1 MKKLLLCLLAAGLAA
16 APLVRASDSRDELA
30 GHLRDCETILRDFQG
45 DPDTAI
51 PPTVF
56 ANAHA
61 LVIVHQVKAS
71 FLLGFQGGYAIVLV
85 KKHDGHWSVPGF
97 LHAGEVSLGLQAG
110 GKATDLVYVL
120 TDDATA
126 HNLLQTRFN
135 IGADAKAVIGPH
147 AKEAENSSDI
157 LKTPVLIYSKT
168 IGLYAGATVKS
179 GYLTRDDDA
188 NQLFYN
194 THYGLPEILY
204 SDWVQPVPEAEP
216 LMGYVQQLA
225 P

>member
-1 MKKLLLCLLAAGLAA
+1 MKTLTLCLLAIGVAA
-16 APLVRASDSRDELA
+16 APLARANDSRDDLA
-30 GHLRDCETILRDFQG
+30 GHLRDCEAVLRDFQSN
-45 DPDTAI
+45 PDTAI
-51 PPTVF
+51 PPAVL

-61 LVIVHQVKAS
+61 LVIVHQFKAS
-71 FLLGFQGGYAIVLV
+71 FLLGFQGGYAVAMV

-97 LHAGEVSLGLQAG
+97 MNAGEASIGLQAG

-126 HNLLQTRFN
+126 HNLLQTRFTV
-135 IGADAKAVIGPH
+135 GVDAKAVAGPH
-147 AKEAENSSDI
+147 AKEAESSSDI
-157 LKTPVLIYSKT
+157 LKIPVLIYSKSV
-168 IGLYAGATVKS
+168 GLYAGATVKG

-194 THYGLPEILY
+194 TKYGLPEILY
-204 SDWVQPVPEAEP
+204 SDWVQPVPEAMP
-216 LMGYVQQLA
+216 LMNYLQQLA

>member
-1 MKKLLLCLLAAGLAA
+1 MKKLIFCLLAAGLVA
-16 APLVRASDSRDELA
+16 APLARASDSRDDLVA
-30 GHLRDCETILRDFQG
+30 HMRTCETILRDFQS

-51 PPTVF
+51 PPSVLAT
-56 ANAHA
+56 AHA
-61 LVIVHQVKAS
+61 LVIVHQIKAS
-71 FLLGFQGGYAIVLV
+71 FLLGFQGGYAVALV

-97 LHAGEVSLGLQAG
+97 IHAGEASFGLQAG
-110 GKATDLVYVL
+110 GKTTDLVYVL

-135 IGADAKAVIGPH
+135 IGVDAKAVAGPH

-157 LKTPVLIYSKT
+157 LKTPVLIYSKSA
-168 IGLYAGATVKS
+168 GLYAGATVKS
-179 GYLTRDDDA
+179 GYLTRDDEA
-188 NQLFYN
+188 NQLFYS
-194 THYGLPEILY
+194 TSYGLPEILY

-216 LMGYVQQLA
+216 LMNYVQQLA

>member
-1 MKKLLLCLLAAGLAA
+1 MKKLFLCLLAVSLAA
-16 APLVRASDSRDELA
+16 APLVRADDDRDTLA
-30 GHLRDCETILRDFQG
+30 AHIRNCEAVLRDFMG
-45 DPDTAI
+45 DPATAI
-51 PPTVF
+51 PPAVLAT
-56 ANAHA
+56 AHA

-71 FLLGFQGGYAIVLV
+71 FILGFQGGYAVALV

-110 GKATDLVYVL
+110 GKSTDLVLVL

-135 IGADAKAVIGPH
+135 VGVDAKAVAGPH
-147 AKEAENSSDI
+147 AQEAETSSDI
-157 LKTPVLIYSKT
+157 LKTPVLIYSKS

-179 GYLTRDDDA
+179 GYLTRDDA
-188 NQLFYN
+188 SNQLFYN
-194 THYGLPEILY
+194 TRYGLPEILY
-204 SDWVQPVPEAEP
+204 SDWVQPVPEVLP
-216 LMGYVQQLA
+216 LMNYVQQIA